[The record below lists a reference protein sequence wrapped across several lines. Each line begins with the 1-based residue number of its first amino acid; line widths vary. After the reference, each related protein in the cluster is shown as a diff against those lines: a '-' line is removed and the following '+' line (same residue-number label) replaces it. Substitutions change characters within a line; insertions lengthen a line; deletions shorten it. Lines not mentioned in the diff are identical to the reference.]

1 MSGFLWDVFSERDL
15 SSVRP
20 DAEEAATQS
29 VSPGYSPDSPV
40 RPAVSGTPVRVPS
53 DRPRVSAPS
62 RPAVSAAPTEV
73 PCDPPR
79 TSVPP
84 CSAVSQD
91 TSAEGSES
99 APAVP
104 TAGVEGGADS
114 LTPREIR
121 SSLDAEGVAKVCRAL
136 RIGPEFRPRPARSDE
151 RVCTYREG
159 EVAIFVHNIRMGL
172 RPPFN
177 RFFRL
182 LFSVY
187 GLMPCQLVPNSY
199 RCVIGFLEVC
209 RRQNIAPTIDLFH
222 LIFLC
227 SASPDYTGWYYFRL
241 RMKAHGKFL
250 KGRSSSVHNWKDKF
264 FFISIPTDWDFNREW
279 GEPSKRAMA
288 KPDPTLTD
296 ELQIARLKFGQFD
309 GLVDVTRP
317 SAEMLDEIDR
327 YLESLE
333 G

>member
-1 MSGFLWDVFSERDL
+1 L
-15 SSVRP
+15 P
-20 DAEEAATQS
+20 QS
-29 VSPGYSPDSPV
+29 
-40 RPAVSGTPVRVPS
+40 
-53 DRPRVSAPS
+53 
-62 RPAVSAAPTEV
+62 
-73 PCDPPR
+73 
-79 TSVPP
+79 SVPP
-84 CSAVSQD
+84 CLAASQD
-91 TSAEGSES
+91 ANAEGSEP

-104 TAGVEGGADS
+104 TAEAEEGADS

-121 SSLDAEGVAKVCRAL
+121 SSLDAKGVAKVCRVL
-136 RIGPEFRPRPARSDE
+136 SIGPEFRPRAARSDE

-296 ELQIARLKFGQFD
+296 ELQIARLKFGQFG

-317 SAEMLDEIDR
+317 SAEMLDEIGR
-327 YLESLE
+327 FLESLE